1 MIRIL
6 HIFHEMSNGGTGHFV
21 MNYYR
26 HIDRSQIQFDF
37 LTSVPENGY
46 FDEEIKKLGGRL
58 YHAYPLEKNPIRN
71 YQDTARIVKVNHYQ
85 IVHRH
90 TGSAFGYWDL
100 RAARHGG
107 AEHVI
112 LHAHN
117 TDVGKP
123 VVHFVAKSILR
134 IDCHCYA
141 CSYNAGRFLFGEKK
155 KFEVIP
161 NAIDTQNFTFR
172 PDVRQRIRQELGISN
187 CLVIGHIGRFQEQK
201 NHKKLL
207 SVFAE
212 VYRRRQESVLV
223 CVGQGETM
231 EDIKTL
237 AKRLGIEKSIIFLG
251 QRDNVGELFSAFDV
265 FLLPSLYEGF
275 PITIVE
281 AQTNG
286 LTCFVSR
293 EAVSSEVDLT
303 GKLTYI
309 SLLASDSEWADSILK
324 ADLTRDFLA
333 QKRVEEAG
341 YDINVEAE
349 KLVLRYQKMLI
360 SGQ

>member
-6 HIFHEMSNGGTGHFV
+6 HIFHEISNGGTGHFV

-37 LTSVPENGY
+37 LTSVPGNGY
-46 FDEEIKKLGGRL
+46 FDEEILKLGGKL
-58 YHAYPLEKNPIRN
+58 YHAYPLEKNPLRN
-71 YQDTARIVKVNHYQ
+71 YQDIARIVKENHYQ

-90 TGSAFGYWDL
+90 TGSAFGYWEL
-100 RAARHGG
+100 RAAIHGG
-107 AEHVI
+107 AEHII
-112 LHAHN
+112 LHAHS
-117 TDVGKP
+117 TYIGKP

-155 KFEVIP
+155 KFEIIP
-161 NAIDTQNFTFR
+161 NAIDTQNFAFR
-172 PDVRQRIRQELGISN
+172 HDIRQRIRQELGISN
-187 CLVIGHIGRFQEQK
+187 RLVIGHIGRFQESK

-207 SVFAE
+207 SVFTE
-212 VYRRRQESVLV
+212 VYRRQQESVLV

-251 QRDNVGELFSAFDV
+251 QRNDVGQLLSAFDL
-265 FLLPSLYEGF
+265 FLFPSLYEGLG
-275 PITIVE
+275 IALIE
-281 AQTNG
+281 AQVNG
-286 LTCFVSR
+286 LKCFVSK
-293 EAVSSEVDLT
+293 EAISPEVNITGNLT
-303 GKLTYI
+303 FI
-309 SLLASDSEWADSILK
+309 SLEASNSEWADSILK